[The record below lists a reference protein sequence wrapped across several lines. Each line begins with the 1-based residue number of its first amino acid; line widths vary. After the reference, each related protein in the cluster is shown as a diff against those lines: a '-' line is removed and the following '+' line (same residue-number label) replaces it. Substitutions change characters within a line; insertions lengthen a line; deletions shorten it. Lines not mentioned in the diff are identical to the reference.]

1 MTQYNPKI
9 LVILKVSS
17 ILGPFKSFKVFWGI
31 LFILMVS
38 GGGVGVFLVI
48 RVISGVFL
56 LLKWFQDYFCHFRG
70 FIVILVIF

>member
-56 LLKWFQDYFCHFRG
+56 LLQWFQDYFCHFRG